1 MKKETETV
9 TEYYQR
15 SQIDFLESTKHILCA
30 RIEMLERLCVH
41 RLGPQYVALLDEQVD
56 LMENYISFLDDEN
69 FSSMY
74 LKEVIESINKMH
86 LS

>member
-1 MKKETETV
+1 
-9 TEYYQR
+9 
-15 SQIDFLESTKHILCA
+15 
-30 RIEMLERLCVH
+30 MLERLCVH